1 MKRVANK
8 VLAGAVLLGLSQPFA
23 AGAAEQDVLK
33 KIEALEKQLQ
43 EMKDQLKSAE
53 QKAQTSEK
61 KADEAARKV
70 EKVEEKSLGRW
81 LTIGGDYRFRV
92 DSLRGSVIDHASGPV
107 FGQTYQMT
115 GDPVAAMAAAMDR
128 GHGYKAKNDS
138 LMTHRFGLNMK
149 AKATKDVSVTA
160 RLLMYK
166 TSGAQD
172 DDAVTSNYFADRVGA
187 FDGTL
192 GHVPSDGRLLVDR
205 VYATWSNIGGEPVW
219 FSVGR
224 RPSTGGVPTH
234 LKDDRE
240 KPDSSGTP
248 ALLVDYAFD
257 GMTLGWAP
265 DIEALPGAYAKICY
279 GRGFENGFVG
289 NVQSGNNSIH
299 DTDMLGLQIIPYDT
313 DKLSVFFQYN
323 RGFNIFDFPKMSN
336 SAFGNT
342 APAVD
347 LGSIDWYGLNFLGKV
362 KNVGIGNVNWFISG
376 ALSNAHP
383 NNNASASAGGMGL
396 MNGYFAD
403 PNNNPNNFKDKTGW
417 AVYLGGRYDIE
428 STGTK
433 IGLEYNH
440 GSKDWITFAPASDDM
455 WTSKVGARGN
465 VYEGYVIQE
474 LKLQPISSYLSKVF
488 FKVGYQYYDFDYTGS
503 NNWVG
508 APQKISDINSSTLQ
522 LLAPV
527 KYAQDIYAT
536 FEVHF

>member
-192 GHVPSDGRLLVDR
+192 GHVPSDGSCSLTAFMPPGAILEGSR
-205 VYATWSNIGGEPVW
+205 SGSP
-219 FSVGR
+219 SVG
-224 RPSTGGVPTH
+224 V
-234 LKDDRE
+234 
-240 KPDSSGTP
+240 
-248 ALLVDYAFD
+248 
-257 GMTLGWAP
+257 
-265 DIEALPGAYAKICY
+265 
-279 GRGFENGFVG
+279 
-289 NVQSGNNSIH
+289 
-299 DTDMLGLQIIPYDT
+299 
-313 DKLSVFFQYN
+313 
-323 RGFNIFDFPKMSN
+323 
-336 SAFGNT
+336 
-342 APAVD
+342 
-347 LGSIDWYGLNFLGKV
+347 
-362 KNVGIGNVNWFISG
+362 
-376 ALSNAHP
+376 
-383 NNNASASAGGMGL
+383 
-396 MNGYFAD
+396 
-403 PNNNPNNFKDKTGW
+403 
-417 AVYLGGRYDIE
+417 
-428 STGTK
+428 
-433 IGLEYNH
+433 
-440 GSKDWITFAPASDDM
+440 
-455 WTSKVGARGN
+455 
-465 VYEGYVIQE
+465 
-474 LKLQPISSYLSKVF
+474 LQPWCSHASERRSRKTR
-488 FKVGYQYYDFDYTGS
+488 Q
-503 NNWVG
+503 
-508 APQKISDINSSTLQ
+508 QR
-522 LLAPV
+522 
-527 KYAQDIYAT
+527 YAGTACRLR
-536 FEVHF
+536 F